1 MNAVSPLYK
10 ALCERRETI
19 AEGWYAR
26 LYPLCA
32 APLDASQLRQ
42 LTLELTDQLIA
53 CLAGEPFA
61 PECARAVGEA
71 LADLRLPDPT
81 ALEQAMAGLPGE
93 IARGLAEGEA
103 AALLPRLAATW
114 AGVAAGYCQR
124 IQSLLLHE
132 QEEIYRATLTALKR
146 TEEALRESEARYR
159 TVSRLTSDYAFAI
172 RVHADGTFTT
182 EWVTEAYWRITG
194 LPSGTLLG
202 ERWLEMVHPDDR
214 AIAAQNMRRAF
225 AGQASEA
232 EFRIRTVAGEE
243 RWLRAAGWPEW
254 DAAHERVVRVYGAV
268 QDITRYKAIEAAL
281 RASEERYRAIS
292 ELTSDFAY
300 GVRVGPEGRMTLEWI
315 TDAFQRLFG
324 ITQAELEALE
334 DWFTLVHPDDQSKLN
349 QHIQTLLESGRPE
362 TIEVRLITASG
373 AVRWLRITN
382 RPLFDEQEGRVVRV
396 LGAAQDITGR
406 KLAEQHA
413 LQLDR
418 LAAVGRLAATMAHEI
433 NNPLQ
438 AIRTNLDL
446 AMDFPLEEE
455 ERQARLRLVQHEV
468 ERLIKISSRAM
479 SLVRPPQVQQ
489 EPVSLA
495 TVVRQAVSLI
505 ERQLAQSGVEL
516 TLDFPAAL
524 PPVYTSSDLLLQVML
539 NLMLNAVEAMEGGGT
554 LHIAARHVDRHV
566 SLTFVDSGPGFTPA
580 ALHRLFEPFYTTKQ
594 GGTGLGLSLCHAII
608 QQHGGTI
615 SAGNAPG
622 GGAIVTIT
630 LPLGQ
635 SAGNE
640 EEA

>member
-19 AEGWYAR
+19 AEGWLAR

-61 PECARAVGEA
+61 PERARAVGEA

-81 ALEQAMAGLPGE
+81 ALEQALAGLPGE
-93 IARGLAEGEA
+93 IACGLTEGET

-114 AGVAAGYCQR
+114 ASIAAGYCQR
-124 IQSLLLHE
+124 TQSLLLHE
-132 QEEIYRATLTALKR
+132 QEEIYRATLAALKQ

-159 TVSRLTSDYAFAI
+159 TVSRLTSDYAYAT

-214 AIAAQNMRRAF
+214 AIAAQNMRRLF
-225 AGQASEA
+225 AGQSSEA

-243 RWLRAAGWPEW
+243 RWLRTTGWPEW
-254 DAAHERVVRVYGAV
+254 DAAHERVVRVFGAA

-300 GVRVGPEGRMTLEWI
+300 SVRVEPEGRMTIEWI
-315 TDAFQRLFG
+315 TDAFQRLMG

-334 DWFTLVHPDDQSKLN
+334 DWFTLVHPDDQSRLN
-349 QHIQTLLESGRPE
+349 RHVQSLLESGRPE
-362 TIEVRLITASG
+362 TIEVRFVTASG

-406 KLAEQHA
+406 KLAELHA

-446 AMDFPLEEE
+446 AIDFPLAEE

-468 ERLIKISSRAM
+468 ERLMTITSRAM
-479 SLVRPPQVQQ
+479 NLVRPPQVQQ

-495 TVVRQAVSLI
+495 TVVHQAVSLL
-505 ERQLAQSGVEL
+505 ERQFAQSGVEL
-516 TLDFPAAL
+516 TLDVPAAL
-524 PPVYTSSDLLLQVML
+524 PAVYTSSDLLLQVML
-539 NLMLNAVEAMEGGGT
+539 NLMLNAVEAMEEGGT

-566 SLTFVDSGPGFTPA
+566 TLTFVDSGPGFTPD
-580 ALHRLFEPFYTTKQ
+580 ALHRLFEPFYTTKR
-594 GGTGLGLSLCHAII
+594 GSTGLGLSLCHAII

-630 LPLGQ
+630 LPLRQ
-635 SAGNE
+635 SADNE

>member
-1 MNAVSPLYK
+1 VNAVSPLYK

-19 AEGWYAR
+19 AEGWLAR

-61 PECARAVGEA
+61 PERARAVGEA

-81 ALEQAMAGLPGE
+81 ALEQALAGLPGE
-93 IARGLAEGEA
+93 IACGLTEGET

-114 AGVAAGYCQR
+114 ASIAAGYCQR
-124 IQSLLLHE
+124 TQSLLLHE
-132 QEEIYRATLTALKR
+132 QEEIYRATLAALKQ

-159 TVSRLTSDYAFAI
+159 TVSRLTSDYAYAT

-214 AIAAQNMRRAF
+214 AIAAQNMRRLF

-243 RWLRAAGWPEW
+243 RWLRTTGWPEW
-254 DAAHERVVRVYGAV
+254 DAAHERVVRVFGAA

-300 GVRVGPEGRMTLEWI
+300 SVRVEPEGRMTIEWI
-315 TDAFQRLFG
+315 TDAFQRLMG

-334 DWFTLVHPDDQSKLN
+334 DWFTLVHPDDQSRLN
-349 QHIQTLLESGRPE
+349 RHVQSLLESGRPE
-362 TIEVRLITASG
+362 TIEVRFVTASG

-406 KLAEQHA
+406 KLAELHA

-446 AMDFPLEEE
+446 AIDFPLAEE

-468 ERLIKISSRAM
+468 ERLMTITSRAM
-479 SLVRPPQVQQ
+479 NLVRPPQVQQ

-495 TVVRQAVSLI
+495 TVVHQAVSLL
-505 ERQLAQSGVEL
+505 ERQFAQSGVEL
-516 TLDFPAAL
+516 TLDVPAAL
-524 PPVYTSSDLLLQVML
+524 PAVYTSSDLLLQVML
-539 NLMLNAVEAMEGGGT
+539 NLMLNAVEAMEEGGT

-566 SLTFVDSGPGFTPA
+566 TLTFVDSGPGFTPD
-580 ALHRLFEPFYTTKQ
+580 ALHRLFEPFYTTKR
-594 GGTGLGLSLCHAII
+594 GSTGLGLSLCHAII

-635 SAGNE
+635 SADNE

>member
-19 AEGWYAR
+19 AEGWLAR

-61 PECARAVGEA
+61 PERARAVGEA

-81 ALEQAMAGLPGE
+81 ALEQALAGLPGE
-93 IARGLAEGEA
+93 IACGLTEGET

-114 AGVAAGYCQR
+114 ASIAAGYCQR
-124 IQSLLLHE
+124 TQSLLLHE
-132 QEEIYRATLTALKR
+132 QEEIYRATLAALKQ

-159 TVSRLTSDYAFAI
+159 TVSRLTSDYAYAT

-214 AIAAQNMRRAF
+214 AIAAQNMRRLF
-225 AGQASEA
+225 AGQSSEA

-243 RWLRAAGWPEW
+243 RWLRTTGWPEW
-254 DAAHERVVRVYGAV
+254 DAAHERVVRVFGAA

-300 GVRVGPEGRMTLEWI
+300 SVRVEPEGRMTIEWI
-315 TDAFQRLFG
+315 TDAFQRLMG

-334 DWFTLVHPDDQSKLN
+334 DWFTLVHPDDQSRLN
-349 QHIQTLLESGRPE
+349 RHVQSLLESGRPE
-362 TIEVRLITASG
+362 TIEVRFVTASG

-406 KLAEQHA
+406 KLAELHA

-446 AMDFPLEEE
+446 AIDFPLAEE

-468 ERLIKISSRAM
+468 ERLMTITSRAM
-479 SLVRPPQVQQ
+479 NLVRPPQVQQ

-495 TVVRQAVSLI
+495 TVVHQAVSLL
-505 ERQLAQSGVEL
+505 ERQFAQSGVEL
-516 TLDFPAAL
+516 TLDVPAAL
-524 PPVYTSSDLLLQVML
+524 PAVYTSSDLLLQVML
-539 NLMLNAVEAMEGGGT
+539 NLMLNAVEAMEEGGT

-566 SLTFVDSGPGFTPA
+566 TLTFVDSGPGFTPD
-580 ALHRLFEPFYTTKQ
+580 ALHRLFEPFYTTKR
-594 GGTGLGLSLCHAII
+594 GSTGLGLSLCHAII

-635 SAGNE
+635 SADNE